1 MLTLLNF
8 FNSLQESWS
17 EQELGREMGDEETGE
32 EGSSGGRLS
41 GLWRAI
47 KSVPSV
53 VYETGSM
60 VAPLTLRY
68 FLADETEHPHCQ
80 QVMLCEMNVR
90 VKERFGKP
98 GEIAMQLARSL
109 VLHLLFL
116 FLLLSFIIQSIISIS
131 VNPVAYRLDKSSLA
145 GCFLLLSEPQTAW
158 DEPIS
163 HQLTECWICSSMA
176 GYAMGGNDAQRY
188 DSLVDAARNG
198 RRGKECTELYPKCVA
213 RSEGGQLPAMLRLAS
228 RLINKKQ

>member
-1 MLTLLNF
+1 MKLALLGSVALTAAAGALAQDSYVGDENTITGEDPFSSRSLATSPVPVHVVAMLTLLNF

-98 GEIAMQLARSL
+98 GEIAMQLA
-109 VLHLLFL
+109 
-116 FLLLSFIIQSIISIS
+116 
-131 VNPVAYRLDKSSLA
+131 
-145 GCFLLLSEPQTAW
+145 
-158 DEPIS
+158 
-163 HQLTECWICSSMA
+163 SSMA